1 MLQLLGFKNRVWTR
15 WGGSMWSKPT
25 NLTPARPNERIVAS
39 ERGCGTSP
47 RITAFGRLP
56 LATNTMFA
64 PPNYDAAFMK
74 RDFGYVNRL
83 SDFMAAPIEIR
94 LSKHSG

>member
-1 MLQLLGFKNRVWTR
+1 
-15 WGGSMWSKPT
+15 
-25 NLTPARPNERIVAS
+25 
-39 ERGCGTSP
+39 
-47 RITAFGRLP
+47 
-56 LATNTMFA
+56 MFA

-83 SDFMAAPIEIR
+83 SDFMAAPIEMR